1 MRKWSLITAIVL
13 LSSAWVVAQ
22 SNSTPPTVPDNSQSS
37 QQYPSSSG
45 QKPDTSQSSAPPA
58 AADQSAQSIEGCIS
72 GAAGAFTL
80 TDATGKTYQLAGDTS
95 KLADHVGHQVQVTG
109 SAESGMGAAASAG
122 APATFNVKK
131 VKMLAASCPNK

>member
-1 MRKWSLITAIVL
+1 MRKWSLITAILL

-22 SNSTPPTVPDNSQSS
+22 SNSTPPTVPDNSQ
-37 QQYPSSSG
+37 QYPSSSG
-45 QKPDTSQSSAPPA
+45 QKPDTSQTSAPPA
-58 AADQSAQSIEGCIS
+58 GTDKAAQSIEGCIG

-80 TDATGKTYQLAGDTS
+80 TDATGKTYQLGGDTS

-109 SAESGMGAAASAG
+109 SQEGGAAAAAG
-122 APATFNVKK
+122 APSTFNVKK

>member
-1 MRKWSLITAIVL
+1 MRKWSLITAILL

-22 SNSTPPTVPDNSQSS
+22 SSSTPPTDNS

-45 QKPDTSQSSAPPA
+45 QKPDTSQTSAPPA
-58 AADQSAQSIEGCIS
+58 GTDRAAQSIEGCIS

-95 KLADHVGHQVQVTG
+95 KLGEHVGHSVQISGTEEP
-109 SAESGMGAAASAG
+109 SAGAASAG

>member
-1 MRKWSLITAIVL
+1 MRKWSLITAILL

-22 SNSTPPTVPDNSQSS
+22 SSSTPPTVPDNS

-45 QKPDTSQSSAPPA
+45 QKPDTSQTSAPPA
-58 AADQSAQSIEGCIS
+58 GTDRAAQSIEGCIS

-80 TDATGKTYQLAGDTS
+80 TDATGKTYQLGGDTS

-109 SAESGMGAAASAG
+109 SAEPAAATSAG
-122 APATFNVKK
+122 APTSFNVKK
-131 VKMLAASCPNK
+131 VKMLAASCANK

>member
-1 MRKWSLITAIVL
+1 MRKWSLITAILL

-22 SNSTPPTVPDNSQSS
+22 SNSTPPTAPDNS

-45 QKPDTSQSSAPPA
+45 QKPDTSQTSAPPA
-58 AADQSAQSIEGCIS
+58 GTDRAAQNIEGCIS

-80 TDATGKTYQLAGDTS
+80 TDAAGKTYQLGGDTS
-95 KLADHVGHQVQVTG
+95 KLADHVGHQVQVSG
-109 SAESGMGAAASAG
+109 SQEPSSATSAG

>member
-1 MRKWSLITAIVL
+1 MRKWSLITAILL

-22 SNSTPPTVPDNSQSS
+22 SSSTPPTVPDNS

-45 QKPDTSQSSAPPA
+45 QKPDTSQTSAPPA
-58 AADQSAQSIEGCIS
+58 GTDRAAQSIEGCIS

-80 TDATGKTYQLAGDTS
+80 TDATGKTYQLGGDTS
-95 KLADHVGHQVQVTG
+95 KLADHVGHSVQVTG
-109 SAESGMGAAASAG
+109 SQEPSSATSAG
-122 APATFNVKK
+122 GPATFNVKK

>member
-22 SNSTPPTVPDNSQSS
+22 SNSTPPTVPDNSQSN
-37 QQYPSSSG
+37 QQYPSSTG
-45 QKPDTSQSSAPPA
+45 QKPDTSQTAAPPA
-58 AADQSAQSIEGCIS
+58 GTDQQSIEGCIA

-80 TDATGKTYQLAGDTS
+80 TDATGKTFQLAGDTA
-95 KLADHVGHQVQVTG
+95 KLGDHVGHSVQVWG
-109 SAESGMGAAASAG
+109 SAESSMAGTAASAG

-131 VKMLAASCPNK
+131 VKMLAASCPTK

>member
-1 MRKWSLITAIVL
+1 MRKWSLITALLL

-22 SNSTPPTVPDNSQSS
+22 NSSTPPTVPDNS

-45 QKPDTSQSSAPPA
+45 QKPDTSQTSAPPA
-58 AADQSAQSIEGCIS
+58 GTDKAAQNIEGCIA
-72 GAAGAFTL
+72 GAAGSFTL

-95 KLADHVGHQVQVTG
+95 KLSDHVGHSVQISG
-109 SAESGMGAAASAG
+109 AEEPNTAGAAASAG

-131 VKMLAASCPNK
+131 VKMLAASCPTK

>member
-1 MRKWSLITAIVL
+1 MRKWSLITAILL

-22 SNSTPPTVPDNSQSS
+22 SNSTPPTVPDNSQ
-37 QQYPSSSG
+37 QYPSSSG
-45 QKPDTSQSSAPPA
+45 QKPDTSQTSAPPA
-58 AADQSAQSIEGCIS
+58 GTDKAAQNIEGCIS

-80 TDATGKTYQLAGDTS
+80 TDATGKTYQLGGDTS
-95 KLADHVGHQVQVTG
+95 KLADHVGHQVQVSG
-109 SAESGMGAAASAG
+109 SQEPSSATSAG

>member
-1 MRKWSLITAIVL
+1 MRKWSLITAVLL

-22 SNSTPPTVPDNSQSS
+22 SSSTPPTAPDNS

-45 QKPDTSQSSAPPA
+45 QKPDTSQTSAPPA
-58 AADQSAQSIEGCIS
+58 GASQSIEGCIS

-95 KLADHVGHQVQVTG
+95 KLGEHVGHSVQVTG
-109 SAESGMGAAASAG
+109 AAEPSSGAASAG

>member
-1 MRKWSLITAIVL
+1 MRKWSLITAILL

-22 SNSTPPTVPDNSQSS
+22 SSSTPPTVPDNS

-45 QKPDTSQSSAPPA
+45 QKPDTSQTSAPPA
-58 AADQSAQSIEGCIS
+58 GPDKAAQSIEGCIS

-80 TDATGKTYQLAGDTS
+80 TDASGKTYQLGGDTT
-95 KLADHVGHQVQVTG
+95 KLADQVGHQVQISG
-109 SAESGMGAAASAG
+109 SQEAGAATSAG

-131 VKMLAASCPNK
+131 VKMLSASCPNK

>member
-1 MRKWSLITAIVL
+1 MRKWSLITAVLL

-22 SNSTPPTVPDNSQSS
+22 SSSTPPTAPDNS

-45 QKPDTSQSSAPPA
+45 QKPDTSQTSAPPA
-58 AADQSAQSIEGCIS
+58 GTDRASQSIEGCIS

-95 KLADHVGHQVQVTG
+95 KLGEHVGHSVQVAG
-109 SAESGMGAAASAG
+109 SEEPSSGAASAG

>member
-22 SNSTPPTVPDNSQSS
+22 SNSTPPTVPDNSQSN
-37 QQYPSSSG
+37 QQYPSSG

-58 AADQSAQSIEGCIS
+58 GTDQNAQTIEGCLA

-80 TDATGKTYQLAGDTS
+80 TDAAGKTYQLAGDTS
-95 KLADHVGHQVQVTG
+95 KLADHVGHTVQVTG
-109 SAESGMGAAASAG
+109 SAPSGMGAASAG
-122 APATFNVKK
+122 APSTFNVKK
-131 VKMLAASCPNK
+131 VKMLAASCANK

>member
-1 MRKWSLITAIVL
+1 MRKWSLITAILL

-22 SNSTPPTVPDNSQSS
+22 SNSTPPTVPDNSQ
-37 QQYPSSSG
+37 QYPSSSG
-45 QKPDTSQSSAPPA
+45 QKPDTSQTSAPPA
-58 AADQSAQSIEGCIS
+58 GTDKAAQNIEGCIS

-80 TDATGKTYQLAGDTS
+80 TDATGKTYQLGGDTS

-109 SAESGMGAAASAG
+109 SQEGGAAASAG

>member
-1 MRKWSLITAIVL
+1 MRKWSLITAVVL

-22 SNSTPPTVPDNSQSS
+22 SNSTPPTVPDNSQSN
-37 QQYPSSSG
+37 QQYPSSKG
-45 QKPDTSQSSAPPA
+45 QKPDTSQSSVPPSGT
-58 AADQSAQSIEGCIS
+58 DQSAQTIEGCLA

-80 TDATGKTYQLAGDTS
+80 TDAAGKTYQLAGDTS
-95 KLADHVGHQVQVTG
+95 KLADHVGHTVQVTG
-109 SAESGMGAAASAG
+109 SAESGMGGASAG